1 MGALENDRLFKFDI
15 DALRLKIL
23 VIDEDILASYRLRD
37 LSFVFKAKLLVGL
50 QDVGYVNPHPQCC

>member
-37 LSFVFKAKLLVGL
+37 LSFIFKAKLLVGS
-50 QDVGYVNPHPQCC
+50 